1 MTKKTE
7 WIYREILYQAL
18 EQKQHRFTQNALA
31 KRCDVSIG
39 LVNKALAPL
48 ADINAIEKKP
58 RGFIILNPKKAI
70 LHWASIRNLRKDI
83 AYQTH
88 SAKQA
93 AQIEKEMPPCLFT
106 CYSGFSRR
114 FGRAPADYGE
124 VFVYAD
130 PSIVKERF
138 PPKAGK
144 PNVIVL
150 KTDAHIRNFKV
161 VPLGQ
166 MFTDLW
172 NAGTWYAEEFLKALE
187 AELDKAG
194 W

>member
-18 EQKQHRFTQNALA
+18 EQKQRRLTQSALA
-31 KRCDVSIG
+31 KHCGVSIG
-39 LVNKALAPL
+39 LVNRALAPL

-58 RGFIILNPKKAI
+58 RGFIVISPRKAM
-70 LHWASIRNLRKDI
+70 LHWAGIRKLHMDI

-88 SAKQA
+88 STKPV

-114 FGRAPADYGE
+114 FGHAPADYGE

-130 PSIVKERF
+130 TAVVKERF
-138 PPKAGK
+138 PLAAGK
-144 PNVIVL
+144 PNIIVL
-150 KTDAHIRNFKV
+150 KTDVHMKNFKAA
-161 VPLGQ
+161 PLGQ
-166 MFTDLW
+166 LFVDLW

>member
-1 MTKKTE
+1 MAKKTE
-7 WIYREILYQAL
+7 WIYREIIYQAL
-18 EQKQHRFTQNALA
+18 ELKRRRLTQSALA
-31 KRCDVSIG
+31 KRCGVSIG

-58 RGFIILNPKKAI
+58 RGFIVISPKKTM
-70 LHWASIRNLRKDI
+70 LHWAGIRKLRNDI
-83 AYQTH
+83 AYHTH
-88 SAKQA
+88 SAKPV
-93 AQIEKEMPPCLFT
+93 AQTEKEMPPCIFT
-106 CYSGFSRR
+106 CYSGFSRM

-124 VFVYAD
+124 VFVYAN
-130 PSIVKERF
+130 PATVKERF

-144 PNVIVL
+144 PNIIVL
-150 KTDAHIRNFKV
+150 KTDAHIGNFKA

-166 MFTDLW
+166 MFVDLW
-172 NAGTWYAEEFLKALE
+172 NAGTWYAEEFLKAME

>member
-1 MTKKTE
+1 MSKKTE

-18 EQKQHRFTQNALA
+18 EQKQRRLTQSALA
-31 KRCDVSIG
+31 KRCGVSIG

-58 RGFIILNPKKAI
+58 RGFIVISPKKTM
-70 LHWASIRNLRKDI
+70 LHWAGIRRLRNDI
-83 AYQTH
+83 TYQAY
-88 SAKQA
+88 SKKNIL
-93 AQIEKEMPPCLFT
+93 QIEREMPPCLFT
-106 CYSGFSRR
+106 CYSGFSMR

-130 PSIVKERF
+130 TTAVKERF
-138 PPKAGK
+138 PPAEGK

-150 KTDAHIRNFKV
+150 KTDVHMENFKN

-166 MFTDLW
+166 LFVDLW
-172 NAGTWYAEEFLKALE
+172 NTGTWYAEEFLRVLE
-187 AELDKAG
+187 VELDKAG